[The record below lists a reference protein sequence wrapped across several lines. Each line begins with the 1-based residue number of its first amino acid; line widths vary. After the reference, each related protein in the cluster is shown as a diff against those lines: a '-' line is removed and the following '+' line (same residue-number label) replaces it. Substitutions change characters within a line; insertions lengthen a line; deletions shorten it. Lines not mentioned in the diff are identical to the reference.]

1 MPEEKMEKRKQNPTR
16 RSLAGQKMINEM
28 MKAIEMKKG
37 GLKKSNERERNM
49 VRRRIKANDDA
60 EVCGIL
66 QAGVH
71 DANQMSLLPVVKKRI
86 KKQINDL
93 NRQFKDLEAL
103 EEEYRHLNDKKD
115 NKNE

>member
-16 RSLAGQKMINEM
+16 RAAAPASL
-28 MKAIEMKKG
+28 IEDVFKDG
-37 GLKKSNERERNM
+37 RKKSFERE
-49 VRRRIKANDDA
+49 RRRIKASEDA
-60 EVCGIL
+60 EVRRIL

-103 EEEYRHLNDKKD
+103 EEEYQHLNDKKD

>member
-16 RSLAGQKMINEM
+16 RNLAGQKRVNEM
-28 MKAIEMKKG
+28 VKALEMKKG
-37 GLKKSNERERNM
+37 GLKKSNERER
-49 VRRRIKANDDA
+49 RRIKAKDDA
-60 EVCGIL
+60 EVSGIL